1 VFNIRRI
8 NSSAKQ
14 GLAAKVQNQIAKYRK
29 EAGLSQQELAD
40 LIAVSRKTI
49 STVETA
55 RFTPSVIIALKIA
68 RHFKTSVESLFT
80 LQEHD

>member
-1 VFNIRRI
+1 M
-8 NSSAKQ
+8 
-14 GLAAKVQNQIAKYRK
+14 QNQIAKYRK

-68 RHFKTSVESLFT
+68 RHFKTSVESLFM

>member
-1 VFNIRRI
+1 VKNH
-8 NSSAKQ
+8 
-14 GLAAKVQNQIAKYRK
+14 IAKYRK

-40 LIAVSRKTI
+40 AINVSRKTI

-68 RHFKTSVESLFT
+68 KHFNTSVESVFVLD
-80 LQEHD
+80 END

>member
-1 VFNIRRI
+1 L
-8 NSSAKQ
+8 AKQ
-14 GLAAKVQNQIAKYRK
+14 KLGAKVQNKIAKYRK
-29 EAGLSQQELAD
+29 EAGLSQQDLAD

-68 RHFKTSVESLFT
+68 KHFNTSVESLFV
-80 LQEHD
+80 LDKND

>member
-1 VFNIRRI
+1 L
-8 NSSAKQ
+8 AKQ
-14 GLAAKVQNQIAKYRK
+14 RLGLKVNNHIAKYRK

-40 LIAVSRKTI
+40 AINVSRKTI

-68 RHFKTSVESLFT
+68 KHFNTSVESVFVLD
-80 LQEHD
+80 END